1 MDDEASNKVSLAAA
15 DMESAQYELDHA
27 RYDLRDQ
34 LLAGLGRGVPLTD
47 LARDTGM
54 SAHQVEA
61 IIRLPD

>member
-1 MDDEASNKVSLAAA
+1 
-15 DMESAQYELDHA
+15 MESAQYELDHA